1 METQLTRRDGAMLAR
16 GLGWFSIGLGLA
28 EVAAPGAL
36 ARAIGVEEDTGA
48 KIAMRA
54 VGARE
59 IANGVGL
66 LVRPRTPALLWS
78 RVAGDAIDLGLLG
91 FALGTNKES
100 RGRLMI
106 AIGAVLGV
114 AVLDALGGTRMHKS
128 QREVTGKSTVTI
140 NRPQAEVEAYFSR
153 LGEITKKGLR
163 FVPARNGRATEVH
176 VEGRATGDLRRI
188 KQILETGEVVISD
201 ASAHTLPHPAR
212 PSAEGDDR

>member
-28 EVAAPGAL
+28 EVAAPGML
-36 ARAIGVEEDTGA
+36 AKAIGVEDDRGA
-48 KIAMRA
+48 KLAMRA
-54 VGARE
+54 AGARE

-66 LVRPRTPALLWS
+66 LARPKTPALLWS

-91 FALGTNKES
+91 FALGTN
-100 RGRLMI
+100 RAPRNRLLI

-114 AVLDALGGTRMHKS
+114 AVLDALGGTRLQRS
-128 QREVTGKSTVTI
+128 QREATSKSTITI

-153 LGEITKKGLR
+153 LGEVTKKGLR

-188 KQILETGEVVISD
+188 KQILETGEVVVSD
-201 ASAHTLPHPAR
+201 ASLHTMPHPAR
-212 PSAEGDDR
+212 PSKGDDR